1 MEAMELGLLHP
12 SFFSSSS
19 SFFFLWVG
27 FVSAALS
34 GFVVPWQ

>member
-19 SFFFLWVG
+19 FFLWVG

>member
-12 SFFSSSS
+12 RFFSSS

-27 FVSAALS
+27 LVSAALS